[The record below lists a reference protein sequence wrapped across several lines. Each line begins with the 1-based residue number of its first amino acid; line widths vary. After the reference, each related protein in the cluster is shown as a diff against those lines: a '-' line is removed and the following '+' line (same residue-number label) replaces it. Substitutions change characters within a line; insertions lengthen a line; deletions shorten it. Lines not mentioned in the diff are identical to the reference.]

1 MGKVYLLLCMD
12 LLCSNVDARTLYP
25 RQSFVAFAS
34 NSKEE
39 LVVDQVHQFDD
50 DEQKLILPHL
60 IKMVLVGDPY
70 IIIMVLTSLD
80 SKVPLL
86 KEVVVDSFFSSEH
99 PHGFVV

>member
-1 MGKVYLLLCMD
+1 MGKGYLLLCMD
-12 LLCSNVDARTLYP
+12 LLRSNVDARTLYP

-50 DEQKLILPHL
+50 DEQKLILLHL

-99 PHGFVV
+99 PHGFAV